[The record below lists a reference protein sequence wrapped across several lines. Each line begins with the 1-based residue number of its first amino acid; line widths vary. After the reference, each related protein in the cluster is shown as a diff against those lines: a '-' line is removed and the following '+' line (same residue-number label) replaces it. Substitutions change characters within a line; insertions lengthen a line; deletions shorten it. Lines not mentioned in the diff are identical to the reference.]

1 MRSWVGG
8 RTWLSRGGGRRGG
21 PRSVPA
27 TAALEVERRAW
38 VAAADGRVEGALPAE
53 PGDRG
58 RCLVDALIG
67 LDHAGPPA
75 GAQPGTPAG
84 RTPGRSAG
92 GTLGSTG
99 RGRRMPTLAAYLAE
113 LHDQGR
119 APASASSAVA
129 AARFRARRAGEPSP
143 AGGTHRSESSPAT
156 GGPPATAAEGRRGR
170 AGRRTSPPSSPPAT
184 GPRRRRAGVESDKS
198 PSRRPVPGSPQHR
211 QPSRPASG
219 LAHAFVFPC
228 PVTGQGPDHSP
239 PVCFQSAGAR
249 NVDQSINAPCRA
261 GEPPRPRVA
270 APRALPGRRLFSAGP
285 TPPRRRPPA
294 GTREPAT

>member
-1 MRSWVGG
+1 MAAGPGSRAGG
-8 RTWLSRGGGRRGG
+8 DG
-21 PRSVPA
+21 
-27 TAALEVERRAW
+27 
-38 VAAADGRVEGALPAE
+38 AAAPGRYRRPRRSKSNGGHGLQPLTDGS
-53 PGDRG
+53 RG
-58 RCLVDALIG
+58 RCRPNPGTA
-67 LDHAGPPA
+67 A
-75 GAQPGTPAG
+75 GAWSTPLSVWITPDRQLAPSPEHPPGV
-84 RTPGRSAG
+84 TPGRSAG